1 VNGKIKERRE
11 EGKEQKEVEEEKK
24 VKEGKVY

>member
-1 VNGKIKERRE
+1 MNGKIKERRE
-11 EGKEQKEVEEEKK
+11 EGKELKEVEEEKK

>member
-1 VNGKIKERRE
+1 MSGKIKERRE
-11 EGKEQKEVEEEKK
+11 EGKEQKEVEDEKK

>member
-1 VNGKIKERRE
+1 MNGKIKERRE